1 MFVFAA
7 SVLRVAGRLAG
18 VVLCV
23 GVAAPAAWADY
34 KIRPGD
40 VLGLS
45 IIGMPDLATRAT
57 VDADGDVNL
66 PLAGDVSVAG
76 SSLAEA
82 RVKVQAILPTKNLMR
97 RLDDGRQVPVIV
109 APEQLNLTVAEYRPL
124 YIDGDVAKPGE
135 VAFRPGM
142 TVRQAVALA
151 GGLGLART
159 KADSPVSQVAELTG
173 QYNDLALTLVKTQV
187 RVARL
192 QAEADGRNDIDPNLV
207 GSLPVAP
214 KVRDDI
220 IAAEQQ
226 IMAAR
231 ALDYTK
237 ELAYLRASVDR
248 ETRRTDILNQ
258 QAVKDNEGVK
268 IDTADLNRLE
278 DLFKKGAVALP
289 TLSEARRS
297 VLQSS
302 TRALQTT
309 ASLGA
314 VERDT
319 GELNRRLERMGDTR
333 RIDALNDLSDANAKL
348 AATRAQLQ
356 GISTKLRYA
365 GMLKPKLNQGLT
377 EQVKIAITRNTDGKP
392 ISLDAEPDTELAPGD
407 ALEVAVPIS
416 EDAAPSQ

>member
-7 SVLRVAGRLAG
+7 SVPRQAGRLAG
-18 VVLCV
+18 LVLCL
-23 GVAAPAAWADY
+23 GVTAQAAWADY

-45 IIGMPDLATRAT
+45 IIGMPDLNTRAT
-57 VDADGDVNL
+57 VDADGNVNL
-66 PLAGDVSVAG
+66 PLAGEVPVAG
-76 SSLAEA
+76 SSLTEA
-82 RVKVQAILPTKNLMR
+82 KAKVSAILPTRDLMR
-97 RLDDGRQVPVIV
+97 RLDDGRQVPVII
-109 APEQLNLTVAEYRPL
+109 APSQLTLTVAEYRPL

-135 VAFRPGM
+135 VAFRPGI

-159 KADSPVSQVAELTG
+159 KSDNPVTQVVELTG
-173 QYNDLALTLVKTQV
+173 QYNDLAVTLAKTQV

-192 QAEADGRNDIDPNLV
+192 QAEAEGRGEIDVKLLGNLPIATK
-207 GSLPVAP
+207 L
-214 KVRDDI
+214 RDDI
-220 IAAEQQ
+220 VAAEQQ
-226 IMAAR
+226 LMAAR

-237 ELAYLRASVDR
+237 ELAYLKDSVGR
-248 ETRRTDILNQ
+248 ETSRTDILNQ

-289 TLSEARRS
+289 TLSEARRT

-319 GELNRRLERMGDTR
+319 GELNRRLERLGDVR
-333 RIDALNDLSDANAKL
+333 RMDALNELSDATAKL
-348 AATRAQLQ
+348 ASTRAQLQ
-356 GISTKLRYA
+356 AVSTKLRYA
-365 GMLKPKLNQGLT
+365 GMLKPQLNQGLT
-377 EQVKIAITRNTDGKP
+377 DQVKVAITRNTEGKP
-392 ISLDAEPDTELAPGD
+392 TALEAEPDTELAPGD
-407 ALEVAVPIS
+407 AVEVAVKS
-416 EDAAPSQ
+416 NDDATPSQ

>member
-1 MFVFAA
+1 MTVIAM
-7 SVLRVAGRLAG
+7 SWPKRMGRLAG
-18 VVLCV
+18 LALCLAM
-23 GVAAPAAWADY
+23 AAQTARADY
-34 KIRPGD
+34 RIRPGD

-45 IIGMPDLATRAT
+45 IIGMPDLTTRAT
-57 VDADGDVNL
+57 VDADGKVNL
-66 PLAGDVSVAG
+66 PLAGDVAVAG

-82 RVKVQAILPTKNLMR
+82 KAKVQAILPTKDLMR
-97 RLDDGRQVPVIV
+97 RLDDGRQVPVII
-109 APEQLNLTVAEYRPL
+109 APAQLNLTIAEYRPL

-135 VAFRPGM
+135 VAFRPGI

-159 KADSPVSQVAELTG
+159 KADNPVTQTVELTG
-173 QYNDLALTLVKTQV
+173 QYNDLAVTFAKTQV

-192 QAEADGRNDIDPNLV
+192 QAEVDDRPTFDPKPLA
-207 GSLPVAP
+207 SLPVAP
-214 KVRDDI
+214 KLRDDI
-220 IAAEQQ
+220 VAAEQQ
-226 IMAAR
+226 LMAAR
-231 ALDYTK
+231 TLDFTK
-237 ELAYLRASVDR
+237 ERTYLKESVDR
-248 ETRRTDILNQ
+248 ETSRTDILNQ

-289 TLSEARRS
+289 TLSEARRT

-319 GELNRRLERMGDTR
+319 GELNRRLERLGDVR
-333 RIDALNDLSDANAKL
+333 RMDALNELSDATAKL
-348 AATRAQLQ
+348 ASTRAQLQ
-356 GISTKLRYA
+356 AVSTKLRYA
-365 GMLKPKLNQGLT
+365 GMLKPQLNQGLT

-392 ISLDAEPDTELAPGD
+392 AALEAEPDTELVPGD
-407 ALEVAVPIS
+407 AVEVAVQSNDETP
-416 EDAAPSQ
+416 PSQ